1 MFCSLVHE
9 LVANKVVEDVK
20 RRDRKALVLQLDFEK
35 ACDGVSL
42 SF

>member
-1 MFCSLVHE
+1 MFSGFVHE

-20 RRDRKALVLQLDFEK
+20 RRDRKALVLKLDFEK
-35 ACDGVSL
+35 ACDAVSW